1 MSSVKISNSVIFA
14 IQVTLEDADD
24 NEHDKYGKSIFF
36 PQLLKF
42 TSFFLILE
50 SNHPLNNDRKY
61 HPPSQN
67 EEDK

>member
-14 IQVTLEDADD
+14 IKVPLEDADD
-24 NEHDKYGKSIFF
+24 NEHDKYGKNIFF

-42 TSFFLILE
+42 TSFWILE

-61 HPPSQN
+61 HPSSQN